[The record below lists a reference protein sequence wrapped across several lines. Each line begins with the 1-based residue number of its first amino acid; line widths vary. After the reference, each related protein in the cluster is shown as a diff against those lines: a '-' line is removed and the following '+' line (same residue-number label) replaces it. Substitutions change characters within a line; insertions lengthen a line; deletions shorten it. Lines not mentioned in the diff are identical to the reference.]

1 MIMSDDPAVEDVKL
15 ELATA
20 LGLYALSD
28 ATLHDAASH
37 AGVSRWEL
45 ENAIERAGLEDVFGL
60 NEDAD
65 VSETIDELLD
75 GS

>member
-1 MIMSDDPAVEDVKL
+1 MIMSDDPAVEEVKT
-15 ELATA
+15 EVATA

-28 ATLHDAASH
+28 ATLHDAATA
-37 AGVSRWEL
+37 AGVTRWEL

-60 NEDAD
+60 NEDVD

-75 GS
+75 RS